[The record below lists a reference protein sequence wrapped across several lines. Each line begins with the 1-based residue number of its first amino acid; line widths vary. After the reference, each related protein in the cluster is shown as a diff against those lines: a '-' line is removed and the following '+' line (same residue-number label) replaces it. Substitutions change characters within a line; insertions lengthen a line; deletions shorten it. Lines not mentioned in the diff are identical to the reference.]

1 MNIHKFKQSNR
12 IIYEVISGSNAYG
25 LSTPKSDIDIRG
37 VYINPPSKYLGL
49 QEPSSQISDSKQDI
63 QYYSLKRFFELA
75 QTANPNIIE
84 LLWMPDDRIKVKTP
98 IMDKLIENRD
108 LFISKKCFYTHSGY
122 AYAQIKKA
130 KGQNKKVH
138 NPMPEEQP
146 KKEDFCWIISNFEGR
161 ANWHQ
166 HGSPDKSFLIADKS
180 IFPSRP
186 VPLSEIG

>member
-1 MNIHKFKQSNR
+1 MNVKQLEASDR
-12 IIYEVISGSNAYG
+12 IIYKVVSGSHAYG

-37 VYINPPSKYLGL
+37 VYINPSSEYLRL
-49 QEPSSQISDSKQDI
+49 QEPAGQISDNKQDI

-84 LLWMPDDRIKVKTP
+84 LLWMPEDCIKIKTP

-108 LFISKKCFYTHSGY
+108 LFISKKCFHTHSGY

-138 NPMPEEQP
+138 N
-146 KKEDFCWIISNFEGR
+146 S
-161 ANWHQ
+161 H
-166 HGSPDKSFLIADKS
+166 
-180 IFPSRP
+180 
-186 VPLSEIG
+186 